1 MVLQLQNYATN
12 GLFLKMLS
20 DVVNNEVV
28 NNTKFNKLKAKINTS
43 EKKISDATSLI
54 HMSQY
59 NIHK

>member
-1 MVLQLQNYATN
+1 
-12 GLFLKMLS
+12 MLS
-20 DVVNNEVV
+20 DVVNNEAV

-54 HMSQY
+54 HISQY